1 MVQRVGVLHP
11 IEQTV
16 DRPDRVMDLDTA
28 VVAAVAVAVVVDN
41 RWQGPTSRALRM
53 VVEAAGWAA
62 RKVGLA
68 EEAGKDLVAPGCS
81 LAPGIAGRAPA
92 AVDTGLVER
101 SVEGRAPAG
110 MEKPVVR
117 SAARDKFAA
126 G

>member
-1 MVQRVGVLHP
+1 MVQRVGDP

-16 DRPDRVMDLDTA
+16 DRPDRVMALDTA
-28 VVAAVAVAVVVDN
+28 VVAAVAVVVDN

-68 EEAGKDLVAPGCS
+68 EEAGKDLVAAGCS